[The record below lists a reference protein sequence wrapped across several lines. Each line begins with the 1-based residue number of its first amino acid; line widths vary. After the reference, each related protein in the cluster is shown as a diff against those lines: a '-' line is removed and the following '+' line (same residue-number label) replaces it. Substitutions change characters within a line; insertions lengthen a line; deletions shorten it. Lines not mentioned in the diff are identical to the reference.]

1 MKIKKTVEKAFAI
14 TLVILSIIGT
24 FSDAEHIG
32 SIIYAVIVPSF
43 ILSVISFISE
53 ISDKCQEN
61 AEKIADAVERLSK
74 TEEDLANEHLKLY
87 NQGSHEQPYVEGVV
101 PEKIYKLLTDSVE
114 HRNETIINKD
124 VQIFCLKFKKICNIL
139 IVFGYVLLFT
149 SLCFS
154 PYLRKWI
161 SNINLN
167 CLTLWSL
174 TLLYFTLEFKSECC
188 ARTYYCLYKFYK
200 KLRKREECKRN

>member
-1 MKIKKTVEKAFAI
+1 MKFKKTVEKAFAI
-14 TLVILSIIGT
+14 TLVILSIVGT
-24 FSDAEHIG
+24 LCDTEHIG

-61 AEKIADAVERLSK
+61 AEKTADVTERLSK
-74 TEEDLANEHLKLY
+74 TEQDLANEHLKLY
-87 NQGSHEQPYVEGVV
+87 NQGNYEEPYVEGRV
-101 PEKIYKLLTDSVE
+101 PEKIYKLLTDSLE
-114 HRNETIINKD
+114 HRNETIIYKD
-124 VQIFCLKFKKICNIL
+124 VQMFCLKFRKICNIL
-139 IVFGYVLLFT
+139 IICGYVLLFT

-154 PYLRKWI
+154 HYLRKWLSI
-161 SNINLN
+161 VNLN

-188 ARTYYCLYKFYK
+188 AKTYDCLYKFYK
-200 KLRKREECKRN
+200 KSRKRKEKLGH